1 MISSAK
7 NSYTQLIR
15 GKDGSLG
22 DRVDSTGE
30 VRLDLP
36 HDPYNDLCQRRGD
49 GGLGYNWWQFDG
61 LWLRMGLRSR
71 ERSSMKNKK
80 SLVMELEK

>member
-1 MISSAK
+1 MEAWV
-7 NSYTQLIR
+7 TT
-15 GKDGSLG
+15 GGS
-22 DRVDSTGE
+22 V
-30 VRLDLP
+30 
-36 HDPYNDLCQRRGD
+36 
-49 GGLGYNWWQFDG
+49 FDG